1 MAIPKRVTERI
12 SGTLKGF
19 QGVLTQQRAR
29 DVSESDT
36 VTIVKDLL
44 SEVFGYDK
52 YAELTSEH
60 SIRGTYCDL
69 AVKLDG
75 KLAFLIEVKAI
86 GLELKDSH
94 VKQAVDYAANQG
106 CEWVVLTN
114 GVEWRLYHV
123 MFKKPIDK
131 QEVACIDL
139 LKASARSECDM
150 EKLYVMTR
158 EGFTKNAMTEYR
170 DKKDATSRFML
181 AAILMNAEGVQ
192 SAIRREIR
200 RVSDLLVDEEDI
212 VRMLRDE
219 VIKRETLEGDQ
230 AETAAR
236 RVVRCADKTIRR
248 TSDRDESPAPTTPTP
263 GQVPATSAAS
273 KPQPAGVAG

>member
-1 MAIPKRVTERI
+1 MAIPKRVVDRI
-12 SGTLKGF
+12 SSTLKQF

-44 SEVFGYDK
+44 SELFGYDK

-69 AVKLDG
+69 AVKIEG

-86 GLELKDSH
+86 GIELKDSH

-114 GVEWRLYHV
+114 GIEWRLYHV

-131 QEVACIDL
+131 QEVACIDM
-139 LKASARSECDM
+139 LKASVRSECDM
-150 EKLYVMTR
+150 EKLYLVTR
-158 EGFTKNAMTEYR
+158 EGFTKNAMGEYR

-181 AAILMNAEGVQ
+181 AAILMNSEAVQ

-200 RVSDLLVDEEDI
+200 RVSELLVAEEDI

-230 AETAAR
+230 AETATR
-236 RVVRCADKTIRR
+236 RVNRSADKTIRR
-248 TSDRDESPAPTTPTP
+248 ASDRDEPAPA
-263 GQVPATSAAS
+263 PAAAP
-273 KPQPAGVAG
+273 KPQPVEVAG